1 MDIDLNPT
9 CVSEQLFTQKEMI
22 DSLLSSFFHLV
33 MDIDLNPT
41 CVSEQLFIQKEMI
54 DSLLSSFFVC
64 LM

>member
-22 DSLLSSFFHLV
+22 DSLLSSFF
-33 MDIDLNPT
+33 
-41 CVSEQLFIQKEMI
+41 
-54 DSLLSSFFVC
+54 VC